1 MFMQYSLAKAMLS
14 ASFTAL
20 LSPFLSRTGQS
31 GRLFSAAVGIILYTI
46 VKSIIVE
53 CGWGFASAAGIF
65 GGMVAEIVLLGC
77 GIAFFS
83 EVKDILRAGRGKA
96 CFRFVG
102 AALFL
107 AGKGLLTDWR
117 VIPERAVF
125 TVGSAAEFAL
135 LAGSAYLVSSDGGE
149 ESGWLLPAAGAVCG
163 LAAAIPET
171 LAEGLREGG
180 FPLLTPL
187 LMLAGCCQ
195 LTVLLADG
203 LNRDRDLSAG
213 GLAAGFMLSYG
224 FDCMTV

>member
-83 EVKDILRAGRGKA
+83 EVKDILRAGRGKD
-96 CFRFVG
+96 CFPFAGV
-102 AALFL
+102 ALFL
-107 AGKGLLTDWR
+107 AGKGMLTEWN
-117 VIPERAVF
+117 VIPDMAVF
-125 TVGSAAEFAL
+125 TVGNAAVVAI
-135 LAGSAYLVSSDGGE
+135 LAASAYLVSSDGGE
-149 ESGWLLPAAGAVCG
+149 ESRWLFPAAGTACG
-163 LAAAIPET
+163 LAAVIPELMLGRHEDGPAFSAT
-171 LAEGLREGG
+171 
-180 FPLLTPL
+180 L
-187 LMLAGCCQ
+187 LMLAGCCH
-195 LTVLLADG
+195 LTVLLADS
-203 LNRDRDLSAG
+203 LNHDRDLSAG

-224 FDCMTV
+224 FDCLFV